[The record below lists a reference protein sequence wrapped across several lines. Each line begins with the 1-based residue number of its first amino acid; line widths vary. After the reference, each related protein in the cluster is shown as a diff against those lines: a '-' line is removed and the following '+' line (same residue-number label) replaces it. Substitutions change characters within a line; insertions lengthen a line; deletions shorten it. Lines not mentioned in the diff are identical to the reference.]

1 MTRISWKENRVLSI
15 ETRKGVYVVGQML
28 KQPYIRFYNMFTA
41 ESSPNNVNTIKLTV
55 LFTAAITRQFLRYSQ
70 VYVLKDAT
78 PDIREIDSDIWINQ
92 FSGSRKVIAYQG
104 SGEEIGCMIL
114 GNKPGGLLVKKI
126 YGGFLHLNNQFVYI
140 QVEFLMKLYVLIFHL
155 PPMTL

>member
-114 GNKPGGLLVKKI
+114 GV
-126 YGGFLHLNNQFVYI
+126 
-140 QVEFLMKLYVLIFHL
+140 
-155 PPMTL
+155 

>member
-1 MTRISWKENRVLSI
+1 
-15 ETRKGVYVVGQML
+15 
-28 KQPYIRFYNMFTA
+28 MFTT
-41 ESSPNNVNTIKLTV
+41 ESTPNNVNTIKLTV

-78 PDIREIDSDIWINQ
+78 PDIRKIDSDIWINQ

-104 SGEEIGCMIL
+104 SGEEIDCMIL
-114 GNKPGGLLVKKI
+114 GNKPGGLLVKKNLWVDS
-126 YGGFLHLNNQFVYI
+126 YNRTTNRLHPRKFLRN
-140 QVEFLMKLYVLIFHL
+140 LYVLIFHL